1 MILVQRDFL
10 VSKFL
15 RSFDWFLSVIES
27 ELFWV
32 LSLSILEV

>member
-15 RSFDWFLSVIES
+15 RSFDGFLSVIES

-32 LSLSILEV
+32 LSLPILEV